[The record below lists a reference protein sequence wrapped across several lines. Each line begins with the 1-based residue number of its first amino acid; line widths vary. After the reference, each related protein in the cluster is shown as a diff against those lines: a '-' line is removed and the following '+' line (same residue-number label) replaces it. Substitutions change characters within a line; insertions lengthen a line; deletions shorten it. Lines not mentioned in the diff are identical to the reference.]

1 MTGTQNGRTD
11 GRTALCII
19 DHVIP
24 FATHNEV
31 AEITNQQESVHA
43 QCTCFQNSKNSYNC
57 SSNTCHL
64 GLHAINMETCFH
76 ARNL

>member
-1 MTGTQNGRTD
+1 M
-11 GRTALCII
+11 ALCII

-43 QCTCFQNSKNSYNC
+43 KCFQNFKNFYTD
-57 SSNTCHL
+57 SSNICHL

-76 ARNL
+76 ARNI